1 MDNLKLLHQWY
12 MDGIVNPDAN
22 VLTEIPKKLPFLL
35 RTGLAERG
43 SYLADAERR

>member
-22 VLTEIPKKLPFLL
+22 VLRIPKKLLSPPH
-35 RTGLAERG
+35 GLAERG